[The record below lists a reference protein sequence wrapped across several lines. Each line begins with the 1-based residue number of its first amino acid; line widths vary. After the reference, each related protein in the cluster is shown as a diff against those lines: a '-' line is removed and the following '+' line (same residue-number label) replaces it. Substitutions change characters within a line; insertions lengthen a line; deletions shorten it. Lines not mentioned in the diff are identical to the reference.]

1 MEIDKGLE
9 SKFAIVVGG
18 SLEAEEGVEVD
29 RSNFNTICSRVV
41 RVDSTSSSNGVL
53 LVATV
58 ARTSLRKPERDANC
72 WLQLPVG
79 CRPCDEVRES
89 TKKTLGGGSRSE
101 TLKHDKEF

>member
-29 RSNFNTICSRVV
+29 RSDFNTICPSVV
-41 RVDSTSSSNGVL
+41 GIDSTSSSNRVL

-58 ARTSLRKPERDANC
+58 ARTSLRKAERDANC
-72 WLQLPVG
+72 WLQLPIG
-79 CRPCDEVRES
+79 CRPCDEVCES
-89 TKKTLGGGSRSE
+89 TKKTLGKE
-101 TLKHDKEF
+101 TG

>member
-1 MEIDKGLE
+1 MEIDKRLE

-29 RSNFNTICSRVV
+29 GSNFNTICSGVV
-41 RVDSTSSSNGVL
+41 GIDSTSSSNRVL

-58 ARTSLRKPERDANC
+58 ARTSLRKTERDANC
-72 WLQLPVG
+72 WLQLPIG

-89 TKKTLGGGSRSE
+89 AKKTLGR
-101 TLKHDKEF
+101 KEVRNIA